1 MILVPDKRFLHISNI
16 TAELLTQE
24 SVRGLVL
31 DIDYT
36 LADKAA
42 PLPDEEIRTFVRN
55 LQQAD
60 IKLYILSNNHH
71 NRVSRFARA
80 LGLPFRSNGLKPLP
94 VAFSLAVKSMG
105 LRKEEVVAVGDQ
117 IYTDVV
123 GGHLAGLRVW
133 MVAPYGGG
141 GHSTFYRLRRRLEMP
156 FIHACVPEDTGASR

>member
-1 MILVPDKRFLHISNI
+1 MLLVPDKRFLHIATI
-16 TAELLTQE
+16 TAELLE
-24 SVRGLVL
+24 REGIKGLIL

-36 LADKAA
+36 LADRAA
-42 PLPDEEIRTFVRN
+42 PLPDEEVRDFVRS

-60 IKLYILSNNHH
+60 VRLYVLSNNHH

-80 LGLPFRSNGLKPLP
+80 LGLPYRANGLKPVP
-94 VAFSLAVKSMG
+94 FAFLLAAKAMG

-141 GHSTFYRLRRRLEMP
+141 GHSAFYRLRRKLEMP
-156 FIHACVPEDTGASR
+156 FIHARAPEDAEASG